1 MNTPRLVSIRPT
13 GAPTLSFAETTRDT
27 HVLIR
32 EKQAETKVV
41 LERMD
46 QWADER
52 PREVFQA
59 IQALRA

>member
-1 MNTPRLVSIRPT
+1 
-13 GAPTLSFAETTRDT
+13 
-27 HVLIR
+27 
-32 EKQAETKVV
+32 V

-46 QWADER
+46 QRADER